1 MFLASAWAVLA
12 SAFRRTAAIVSSSA
26 TAANLLMM
34 EGSAVESAVLIAFEY
49 DAKVAESILLNVV
62 LKLFQAV
69 LEALVPVANAENKSS
84 SDDKLTILYYVYIK
98 F

>member
-1 MFLASAWAVLA
+1 MFLASAWAVLW

-49 DAKVAESILLNVV
+49 DAKVAESRLLHVA